1 MRRALSPFSLSRDA
15 LLDFQTHQSTKNPF
29 VTRLRRQAKYAD
41 DVHRCLLRRVT
52 KEFFVELSIWT
63 HEAAARRRMET
74 AHAASGWTVAVI
86 HSDISSFRLQRMM
99 VFTPS
104 G

>member
-1 MRRALSPFSLSRDA
+1 M
-15 LLDFQTHQSTKNPF
+15 
-29 VTRLRRQAKYAD
+29 RQAENAD
-41 DVHRCLLRRVT
+41 VIHRCLLRRVT
-52 KEFFVELSIWT
+52 KGLFVELSIWT
-63 HEAAARRRMET
+63 DEAAARRRMET

-86 HSDISSFRLQRMM
+86 HSDISSFRSQRMM